1 MSPNFSTT
9 SRKRSASFQ
18 IELNVLPKQDHVA
31 RTCRKST
38 LDGGTGEPTPA
49 SFEFRA
55 KDGQWQD
62 AYLSVNWL
70 EYLGDDLGD
79 LQAKV
84 ARLRAFQ
91 LEHVGKLSLIKP
103 TASNV
108 FAVVPVERIQSA
120 NLADV
125 GTTLDCRH
133 EPSAERDPHSG
144 IHPTPGVE
152 GWSTDGNSPVQLAV
166 QQFLF
171 ESICHTEKG
180 IL

>member
-1 MSPNFSTT
+1 MSPSLLTNN
-9 SRKRSASFQ
+9 RKRSASFQ
-18 IELNVLPKQDHVA
+18 VELNVLPQNDHVA
-31 RTCRKST
+31 RTCKKST
-38 LDGGTGEPTPA
+38 LDAGTGKPTPA

-55 KDGQWQD
+55 KNGEWQD

-70 EYLGDDLGD
+70 EYLGGNQDDLETK
-79 LQAKV
+79 L

-91 LEHVGKLSLIKP
+91 LEHAETLPLMKP
-103 TASNV
+103 TSNNV

-133 EPSAERDPHSG
+133 EPNAEGDPHSG
-144 IHPTPGVE
+144 IYPDPGVG
-152 GWSTDGNSPVQLAV
+152 GWPTDGSSPEHLAV